1 MFKHLLVS
9 IVLIVTFALIPT
21 ISFAYTSKICAGTT
35 CTAKEVGPFMDGISQ
50 ECGNSGTCQLSD
62 IMLLITNV
70 GNYVLGI
77 IGAIVLLMY
86 TIGGFNI
93 LVSDKLPNIQNG
105 KKMISIATFGLFIVF
120 FAYLGIN
127 TMVSIL
133 KTGNVSSPG
142 DVQACIDGRDNDPC
156 GDNMVC
162 SQGSCVSLCE
172 LNTRDSGDEFSCLS
186 IDPDNFQY
194 SQRRCQPSGCPS
206 GSQCCSATLAPEDDI
221 PASLPGEQP

>member
-1 MFKHLLVS
+1 MPLSAEKQPFSLAMLTTHRSSNSRRIKSIRPSSMFKHLLVS

-86 TIGGFNI
+86 TI
-93 LVSDKLPNIQNG
+93 
-105 KKMISIATFGLFIVF
+105 
-120 FAYLGIN
+120 
-127 TMVSIL
+127 
-133 KTGNVSSPG
+133 
-142 DVQACIDGRDNDPC
+142 
-156 GDNMVC
+156 
-162 SQGSCVSLCE
+162 
-172 LNTRDSGDEFSCLS
+172 
-186 IDPDNFQY
+186 
-194 SQRRCQPSGCPS
+194 
-206 GSQCCSATLAPEDDI
+206 
-221 PASLPGEQP
+221 